1 MNKKT
6 FTILMVIVLAL
17 VSVVPLGVTAQDEE
31 TRVFYWIS
39 HGQAGD
45 AIWDTAIAAA
55 ERAGEDLGVEV
66 RTSFHSA
73 DVPSHI
79 EAFQA
84 AIAAGADGIATS
96 APAPDALIEVVA
108 QAKEAGIPVVFF
120 NTDDPNTARD
130 AYVGGDL
137 MAVGQSWANYLVD
150 NGLVESGDFVYMP
163 VEVPG
168 ASYQVLETEGIASV
182 FDPLGIEYEVVD
194 AKYDQA
200 QASVNLTDY
209 LVANIDDVDA
219 IIALGDIVAAQIS
232 FVFGELGVEP
242 GTIPVVG
249 WGNSAQ
255 TAQAVKD
262 GYVNAATFQFPDAQ
276 GYMPIVIL
284 NQAADGQAIGY
295 DILTFALYDAASADF
310 YIELF
315 SQ

>member
-1 MNKKT
+1 MSKR
-6 FTILMVIVLAL
+6 IIAVLMVVILAL
-17 VSVVPLGVTAQDEE
+17 IVIAPAGVTAQDEQP
-31 TRVFYWIS
+31 RVFYWIS

-96 APAPDALIEVVA
+96 SPAPDALIDVVA
-108 QAKEAGIPVVFF
+108 QAKAAGIPVVFF
-120 NTDDPNTARD
+120 NTDDPNTGRD

-150 NGLVESGDFVYMP
+150 NGLVEAGDFVYMP

-182 FDPLGIEYEVVD
+182 FDPLGIKYDVVD
-194 AKYDQA
+194 AKYDQV

-209 LVANIDDVDA
+209 LVANVGNVDA

-232 FVFGELGVEP
+232 FVFNELGIEP
-242 GTIPVVG
+242 GSIPVVG

-276 GYMPIVIL
+276 GYMPIVLL
-284 NQAADGQAIGY
+284 NLAADGQAIGY
-295 DILTFALYDAASADF
+295 DIQTQALYTADNADF

-315 SQ
+315 SK

>member
-1 MNKKT
+1 MHKRII
-6 FTILMVIVLAL
+6 TILMLIVLVL
-17 VSVVPLGVTAQDEE
+17 VCIAPAGVTAQDKPK
-31 TRVFYWIS
+31 VFYWIS

-96 APAPDALIEVVA
+96 SPAPDALIDVVA
-108 QAKEAGIPVVFF
+108 QAKAAGIPVVFF

-137 MAVGQSWANYLVD
+137 WAVGRSWANYLVD
-150 NGLVESGDFVYMP
+150 NGLVKEGDFVYMP

-168 ASYQVLETEGIASV
+168 ASYQVLETEGIASI
-182 FDPLGIEYEVVD
+182 FDPLGIKYDVVD
-194 AKYDQA
+194 AKYDQV

-209 LVANIDDVDA
+209 LVANIDKVDA

-232 FVFGELGVEP
+232 FVFNELGIEP
-242 GTIPVVG
+242 GSIPVVG

-276 GYMPIVIL
+276 GYMPIVLL
-284 NQAADGQAIGY
+284 NLYAEGQAIGY
-295 DILTFALYDAASADF
+295 DIQTQALYTADKADF
-310 YIELF
+310 YIQLF
-315 SQ
+315 SNK